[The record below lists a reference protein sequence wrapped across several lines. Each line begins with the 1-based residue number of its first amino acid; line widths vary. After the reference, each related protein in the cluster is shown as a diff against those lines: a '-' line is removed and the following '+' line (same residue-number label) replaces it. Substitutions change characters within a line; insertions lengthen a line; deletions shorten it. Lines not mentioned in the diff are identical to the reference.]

1 MSAIALQAL
10 ADETGGQLVGD
21 SVALQTLVIDS
32 REVKGGDLFAALSG
46 QRVDGHDFAPHAL
59 AAGASALLTERV
71 LEGLSPQLVVADVL
85 EASGCFGALKRQAH
99 TIDFLI
105 GFMPFARNQHDVTHL
120 GLGNHQRDRGSPV

>member
-1 MSAIALQAL
+1 MSAIVLQAL

-32 REVKGGDLFAALSG
+32 REVKDGDLFAALSG
-46 QRVDGHDFAPHAL
+46 QRVDGHDFAPQAL

-85 EASGCFGALKRQAH
+85 EASGRFGALKRQA
-99 TIDFLI
+99 FE
-105 GFMPFARNQHDVTHL
+105 GDVIAIT
-120 GLGNHQRDRGSPV
+120 GSAGKTTTKNLVAAALAPVRRIPSR